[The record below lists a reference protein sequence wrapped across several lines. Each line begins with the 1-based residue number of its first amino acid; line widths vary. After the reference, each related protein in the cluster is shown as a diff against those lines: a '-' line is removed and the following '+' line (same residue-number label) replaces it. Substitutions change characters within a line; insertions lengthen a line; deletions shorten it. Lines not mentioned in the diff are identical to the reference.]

1 MGLRVL
7 NAAER
12 HKCSI
17 VWGALGILRDPLVL
31 YGGIL
36 GGPWVPSVTFLR
48 GGGRW
53 SSLRVLGSLLVRW
66 MAAFGVLR
74 GSCPPPQGKNHARA
88 IGCPSSG
95 RGGHE
100 HFILASSC
108 NEVID
113 CKRWC

>member
-1 MGLRVL
+1 MFNRLGCFGDPEGPFGL
-7 NAAER
+7 
-12 HKCSI
+12 
-17 VWGALGILRDPLVL
+17 VWGDPRGALGPVSYLFA
-31 YGGIL
+31 
-36 GGPWVPSVTFLR
+36 W

-74 GSCPPPQGKNHARA
+74 GSFPPPQGKNHARA